1 LKNWLS
7 NSKLK
12 KIVSFRGEGTYDNFA
27 IRENQVEE
35 NKEVFVDGINNFTYD
50 HNKERQML

>member
-1 LKNWLS
+1 MKNWLL

-12 KIVSFRGEGTYDNFA
+12 KIVSFKGEGTYDV
-27 IRENQVEE
+27 RENQVEE